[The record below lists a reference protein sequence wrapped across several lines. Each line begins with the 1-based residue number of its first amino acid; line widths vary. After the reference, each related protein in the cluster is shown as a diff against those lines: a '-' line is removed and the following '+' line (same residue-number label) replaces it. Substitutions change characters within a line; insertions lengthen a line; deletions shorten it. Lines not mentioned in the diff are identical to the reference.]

1 MYTVGKCFFMYKQL
15 QKKDKEIARLSNNS
29 EYYESLLDSSRKE
42 NRTLQLT
49 ISDLNTSRDSI
60 VQQLNDTKKKLKS
73 KTRIWYRHR

>member
-1 MYTVGKCFFMYKQL
+1 MYKQL

-60 VQQLNDTKKKLKS
+60 VQ
-73 KTRIWYRHR
+73 

>member
-1 MYTVGKCFFMYKQL
+1 MYTIGKCFFYVQAAT
-15 QKKDKEIARLSNNS
+15 KEGQGNNS

-60 VQQLNDTKKKLKS
+60 VQ
-73 KTRIWYRHR
+73 